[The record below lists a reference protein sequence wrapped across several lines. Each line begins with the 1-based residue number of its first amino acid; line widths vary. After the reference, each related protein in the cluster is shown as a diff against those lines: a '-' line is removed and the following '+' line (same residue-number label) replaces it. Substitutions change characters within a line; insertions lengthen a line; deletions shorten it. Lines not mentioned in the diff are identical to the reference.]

1 MDDAS
6 HNQDRQAKDD
16 RRQAGPGSPWVQRYG
31 ARHRWQRLT
40 DFPAGLQPPLKVR
53 IYRRSHH
60 FILQWWDPGARRN
73 LAQRINGDLLAA
85 LIAART
91 IDERLTLQH
100 TAGAGRRRLGHDALV
115 RAYLEDLRKRADAG
129 SLSPA
134 SVRRFTSALQH
145 YLEFAA
151 QPAVVRDHPQAVN
164 INRDFRLAFD
174 AYLVG
179 KPIHAN
185 GHPHAPLRP
194 MTGQTFI
201 TDAVRAMLEWAADPE
216 RGDLLPDTFR
226 NPFRRPQQTRER
238 FRGDPL
244 AEPDITLPMTVAFLE
259 RCDRYQVRLFVP
271 LILFGL
277 RAAEPCLL
285 FRAHLEPGWL
295 RVCCIP
301 ELGYFTKGRRDKRL
315 PLIAELRPFW
325 DWLRDSA
332 APGPLYQRRS
342 VVEGREPARLREASL
357 ADLIREF
364 QARCAPSQAR
374 GHAERLRLRA
384 RLLQE
389 AGGLSYDHIE
399 QEFRRVAR
407 RLGWPAA
414 ATLKDFRH
422 AFATMLGNT
431 PMAEP
436 YKKYLMGQSPGK
448 AALNAYT
455 HLTHLREQ
463 FQAAVNDAWPA
474 LIEAIRR
481 RLHQG

>member
-1 MDDAS
+1 
-6 HNQDRQAKDD
+6 
-16 RRQAGPGSPWVQRYG
+16 
-31 ARHRWQRLT
+31 
-40 DFPAGLQPPLKVR
+40 
-53 IYRRSHH
+53 
-60 FILQWWDPGARRN
+60 
-73 LAQRINGDLLAA
+73 
-85 LIAART
+85 
-91 IDERLTLQH
+91 
-100 TAGAGRRRLGHDALV
+100 
-115 RAYLEDLRKRADAG
+115 
-129 SLSPA
+129 
-134 SVRRFTSALQH
+134 
-145 YLEFAA
+145 
-151 QPAVVRDHPQAVN
+151 
-164 INRDFRLAFD
+164 
-174 AYLVG
+174 
-179 KPIHAN
+179 
-185 GHPHAPLRP
+185 
-194 MTGQTFI
+194 
-201 TDAVRAMLEWAADPE
+201 
-216 RGDLLPDTFR
+216 
-226 NPFRRPQQTRER
+226 
-238 FRGDPL
+238 
-244 AEPDITLPMTVAFLE
+244 MTVAFLE

-315 PLIAELRPFW
+315 PLIAELRLFW

-463 FQAAVNDAWPA
+463 FQAAVNDAWQA
-474 LIEAIRR
+474 LIEAIQRR
-481 RLHQG
+481 MHQG